1 MKEVISAS
9 FLAMLEARELH
20 IDGAMNG
27 RFGGSRKSRAYG
39 SSPEFADFREYAP
52 GDDLRRIDWNL
63 YARFEKL
70 IVKLFVDERQLHH
83 RIYLDASASMA
94 WGEPEKSAAA
104 LQLAAALGYLSVK
117 ALDRVSFYALEG
129 KNCRALCPTVTNRD
143 GFYAAIPALNALEF
157 DGEVKMDEAIATHR
171 DAGGSDGLS
180 IIFSDFFSDDDWKR
194 AVDALIAKGRRVL
207 LVQVLSRDEIEPEM
221 NGKVQLIDTEALDPE
236 DPRNGRWEMTRSTLK
251 AYHAALE
258 WHQNELKSFC
268 TARGAS
274 FFSLSSDESMERVLF
289 EKGWE
294 VGLVQ

>member
-1 MKEVISAS
+1 
-9 FLAMLEARELH
+9 
-20 IDGAMNG
+20 
-27 RFGGSRKSRAYG
+27 
-39 SSPEFADFREYAP
+39 
-52 GDDLRRIDWNL
+52 LRRIDWNL

-117 ALDRVSFYALEG
+117 ALDRVSFYAIEG
-129 KNCRALCPTVTNRD
+129 DTCRALGPTVTNRD

-157 DGEVKMDEAIATHR
+157 DGEIQMDAALASHR
-171 DAGGSDGLS
+171 DAGGNDGLS
-180 IIFSDFFSDDDWKR
+180 VIFSDFFSDDDWKR

-221 NGKVQLIDTEALDPE
+221 NGKMQLLDSEALDPE

-251 AYHAALE
+251 AYDAALK
-258 WHQNELKSFC
+258 WHQNEIRNFC
-268 TARGAS
+268 TARGAA
-274 FFSLSSDESMERVLF
+274 FFSLSSDENMEKVLF

>member
-9 FLAMLEARELH
+9 FLAMLEARELR

-117 ALDRVSFYALEG
+117 ALDRVSFYAIEG
-129 KNCRALCPTVTNRD
+129 DTCRALGPTVTNRD

-157 DGEVKMDEAIATHR
+157 DGEIQMDAALSSHR
-171 DAGGSDGLS
+171 DAGGNDGLS
-180 IIFSDFFSDDDWKR
+180 VIFSDFFSDDDWKR

-221 NGKVQLIDTEALDPE
+221 NGKMQLLDSEALDPE

-251 AYHAALE
+251 AYDAALK
-258 WHQNELKSFC
+258 WHQNEIRNFC
-268 TARGAS
+268 TSRGAA
-274 FFSLSSDESMERVLF
+274 FFSLSSDENMEKVLF